1 MRYNVRLNFVNTVN
15 ACNINITNK
24 VIVLYD
30 YKYKKFVNEALF
42 LLNTNNRILTIL
54 SFATTNMEFML
65 NLMK

>member
-1 MRYNVRLNFVNTVN
+1 MRYNVRLNFVNIVN
-15 ACNINITNK
+15 ACIINITNN

-42 LLNTNNRILTIL
+42 LLNTNNRILTNW
-54 SFATTNMEFML
+54 SFATANMEFML